1 MVIMYQHFPFSIWFT
16 NQCIDCN
23 GVHVNDNQKLS
34 ANAPPCHII
43 GATRKLLIAINKSCR
58 QCGSLLI
65 SALDN
70 SFSVSTLYSQFPP
83 YARICI
89 QKAISQQLLWESFSP
104 PPFNQYG
111 LLGNTVSLFI
121 EWLGGICAKKLMD
134 KKLKIGHCWKERC
147 ERCSHASHENLIAVN
162 LAAQIF
168 LPEKRKISVAVR
180 EVEKIKVANQL
191 CKSVLSRAEN
201 FLEKMFTDRID
212 LWAQR
217 LNKRSVQC
225 TGHSQWNAWLETLI
239 YGWMKTKKSSKK
251 VLFAWLDNAIHI
263 RPIHGKTG
271 HMV

>member
-23 GVHVNDNQKLS
+23 GLHVNDNQKLS

-43 GATRKLLIAINKSCR
+43 GATRQLLIAINKSCR

-168 LPEKRKISVAVR
+168 LPEKRKISEAVR
-180 EVEKIKVANQL
+180 EVEKIKG
-191 CKSVLSRAEN
+191 CKSAVQICSVTSWKLFGENVHRQDWPLSSEAEQEICAVHGSFTVECLTWDFDLRLDEN
-201 FLEKMFTDRID
+201 KEKQQKSPLCMIR
-212 LWAQR
+212 
-217 LNKRSVQC
+217 QC
-225 TGHSQWNAWLETLI
+225 NP
-239 YGWMKTKKSSKK
+239 Y
-251 VLFAWLDNAIHI
+251 
-263 RPIHGKTG
+263 
-271 HMV
+271 